1 MALEELEAKRRKT
14 LVVAGILFS
23 LAGVFLLVALGGHL
37 WSFILGSILVG
48 LAIDQIIAFKAKA
61 KQALVAPLAESLG
74 FRYWADRGFS
84 REEALASGFFPSPD
98 GYTAEDLVE
107 GEVRGVPFASSDIAL
122 YRKVERK
129 VNGKREQHYQV
140 LFWGVLYRF
149 RLPFTV
155 EKEVRF
161 GPPGTGKGAY
171 TGKRLERVVLESP
184 EFKRFFEVYGEDQ
197 VGARRLLTPR
207 VQEALVSLR
216 RRLGKPIRGA
226 VREKD
231 LWLAVEGRDRF
242 PKPPILRPVAQTFED
257 WKSRYLEDLS
267 EASRV
272 VEALKVE
279 EEARRRG
286 VFLGG
291 EGGSPLG

>member
-1 MALEELEAKRRKT
+1 
-14 LVVAGILFS
+14 
-23 LAGVFLLVALGGHL
+23 
-37 WSFILGSILVG
+37 
-48 LAIDQIIAFKAKA
+48 
-61 KQALVAPLAESLG
+61 
-74 FRYWADRGFS
+74 
-84 REEALASGFFPSPD
+84 
-98 GYTAEDLVE
+98 
-107 GEVRGVPFASSDIAL
+107 
-122 YRKVERK
+122 
-129 VNGKREQHYQV
+129 V

-161 GPPGTGKGAY
+161 GPPGAGKGAY

-197 VGARRLLTPR
+197 VGARKLLTPR

-216 RRLGKPIRGA
+216 RHLGKPIRGA
-226 VREKD
+226 VRGRD
-231 LWLAVEGRDRF
+231 FWLAVEGRDRF
-242 PKPPILRPVAQTFED
+242 PKPPILRPVVQTFED

-272 VEALKVE
+272 VEALKIE